1 MKPITRIFP
10 ILALLA
16 GVGTAEPAFESA
28 YYKDWPLFSTY
39 ARETERTQ
47 PIEHFGPVGIG
58 IELLLPPFQMKLSR
72 IDKGSPAEASGK
84 LKVGQMIE
92 SINGQ
97 TLKDIDP
104 RVILGGIITKA
115 EASDGMVKFMVK
127 EKPDAKA
134 EEVVVNIP
142 VLGAYSKT
150 WPLNCPK
157 SEKIVRG
164 QADFLAKSATNH
176 ASGIEGLGLLY
187 MLSTGEEKD
196 LAVAKR
202 WVHEMAEKTKN
213 SDKIE
218 TAPWYAGYSGIGLC
232 EYYLRTGDATVI
244 PLIEKNADYL
254 RRNMYNGGWNQ
265 RGGVNFG
272 YGHLNAAGVPSTAFL
287 LLARECGAK
296 IDEYTLQESLKPT
309 AMRCRRRA
317 SWTTARPASSH
328 SRWRRRRHSRPRAK
342 NRSMPRLATSARSR
356 VSTPPHGCCT
366 VIPVAASGK
375 SGAAVRWGSCM
386 TKNR

>member
-1 MKPITRIFP
+1 MKDITRR
-10 ILALLA
+10 ILTITLLA
-16 GVGTAEPAFESA
+16 SGGQAVLAEASPPAFESA

-58 IELLLPPFQMKLSR
+58 IELLLPPFQMKVSR

-104 RVILGGIITKA
+104 RIILGGIITKA
-115 EASDGMVKFMVK
+115 EATDGLVKFMVK
-127 EKPDAKA
+127 ENPDAKA
-134 EEVVVNIP
+134 GEVVVNIP

-157 SEKIVRG
+157 SDKIVRN
-164 QADFLAKSATNH
+164 QADFLARSGLNH
-176 ASGIEGLGLLY
+176 ATGIEGLGLLY
-187 MLSTGEEKD
+187 LLSTGEEKD
-196 LAVAKR
+196 LDVARK
-202 WVHEMAEKTKN
+202 WIKELVEKSRNTTKL
-213 SDKIE
+213 E
-218 TAPWYAGYSGIGLC
+218 TIPWYAGYAGIGLC
-232 EYYLRTGDATVI
+232 EYYLRTGDASILPVI
-244 PLIEKNADYL
+244 ELNADYL

-272 YGHLNAAGVPSTAFL
+272 YGHLNAAGVPSTTFL

-296 IDEYTLQESLKPT
+296 VDEYTLQTALKHFYRFAGHGNVAYGDALPET
-309 AMRCRRRA
+309 GFVDNGK
-317 SWTTARPASSH
+317 TG
-328 SRWRRRRHSRPRAK
+328 K
-342 NRSMPRLATSARSR
+342 LAFMM
-356 VSTPPHGCCT
+356 
-366 VIPVAASGK
+366 AAAALGR
-375 SGAAVRWGSCM
+375 SGAVARWG
-386 TKNR
+386 